1 MEIIMKFSHKIT
13 AISSLLLLLTVGLL
27 STKQFFTVQSGMN
40 HTINRSIADIVNGV
54 SNTIALELANKKS
67 MATFITSQAELNAS
81 HENITNIIR
90 QQNAFMLIGGVTSEE
105 NKIFKSDPNWHPAAS
120 WDPRQRPWYK
130 MAEAKNALI
139 VTQPYI
145 DDATNESIVS
155 IGTPIKKNG
164 QFSGALFFDMSLKVL
179 SDLVNRVELFGAGYL
194 FIVAEDSTVIAHPNK
209 NFNGKKLQ
217 IFLPGISIKENTNQ
231 QISLKDGNT
240 YQLNFVKIAN
250 ENWYVGSLL
259 NEKIAH
265 QSIYNMRNDSI
276 LYSIVAVI
284 FSVVILIFLIKNL
297 MVPLR
302 TLNNAIQDIA
312 SGNGDLTK
320 RLDTNIDPEFIT
332 LATGLNTFTENL
344 QGKVK
349 RLKSIGE
356 DILHGTEVTAQG
368 ASRSALSMDAQLQ
381 EVDQLAT
388 AMHEM
393 ATTSHDMAANAN
405 NAASAAQEAD
415 DATKEGSDVVAQTTG
430 SIAALSD
437 QIDHA
442 VIEIRA
448 LETATNSIETV
459 LQVINEIADQTN
471 LLALNAAIEAA
482 RAGEQGRGFAVVAD
496 EVRTLAQ
503 RTQQSTTEISS
514 MIEQLQ
520 TGTNNVAS
528 AMNLSKE
535 TVSDTVEKAT
545 LANQAL
551 QRISNSINRI
561 TDMNLQ
567 IATAAEEQSL
577 VAEDINSNTIKIK
590 DLSVQEVNSAQQ
602 TNTSMQTQSNHVAEQ
617 NKVLN
622 TFIV

>member
-1 MEIIMKFSHKIT
+1 MKFSHKIT
-13 AISSLLLLLTVGLL
+13 AVSSILLLLAVGLL

-40 HTINRSIADIVNGV
+40 NTISRSITDIVNGV
-54 SNTIALELANKKS
+54 SNTVALELSNKKS
-67 MATFITSQAELNAS
+67 MAEFITAQAELNPS

-90 QQNAFMLIGGVTSEE
+90 QQNAFMLIGGITNQE

-120 WDPRQRPWYK
+120 WDPRLRPWYK

-139 VTQPYI
+139 VTKPYL
-145 DDATNESIVS
+145 DDATKESIVS
-155 IGTPIKKNG
+155 IATPIKKNG
-164 QFSGALFFDMSLKVL
+164 QFAGSLFFDMSLKVL
-179 SDLVNRVELFGAGYL
+179 SELVNNVELFGAGYL
-194 FIVAEDSTVIAHPNK
+194 FIVAEDNTVIAHPDK
-209 NFNGKKLQ
+209 SFNGKKLQ
-217 IFLPGISIKENTNQ
+217 AFLPGVTIKENTNQ
-231 QISLKDGNT
+231 KISLKDGSP
-240 YQLNFVKIAN
+240 YELNFVKVAN
-250 ENWYVGSLL
+250 ENWYIGSLL
-259 NEKIAH
+259 DETIAY

-276 LYSIVAVI
+276 IYSIIAVI
-284 FSVVILIFLIKNL
+284 LSVLILIFLIKNL
-297 MVPLR
+297 MAPLR
-302 TLNNAIQDIA
+302 TLNEAIQDIA
-312 SGNGDLTK
+312 SGNGNLTK
-320 RLDTNIDPEFIT
+320 RLDTNTDPEFIE
-332 LATGLNTFTENL
+332 LASGLNTFTGNL
-344 QGKVK
+344 QEKVK

-356 DILHGTEVTAQG
+356 DILHGTEMTAQG
-368 ASRSALSMDAQLQ
+368 ASRSAKSMDIQLQ
-381 EVDQLAT
+381 EVEQLAT

-393 ATTSHDMAANAN
+393 ATTSNDMAANAQ

-415 DATKEGSDVVAQTTG
+415 DATKEGSNVVAQTTA

-437 QIDHA
+437 QIDQA

-514 MIEQLQ
+514 MIDQLQ

-535 TVSDTVEKAT
+535 TVSDSVEKAT

-551 QRISNSINRI
+551 QRISESINRI

-567 IATAAEEQSL
+567 IAAAAEEQSL

-590 DLSVQEVNSAQQ
+590 DLSVEEVNSAQQ
-602 TNTSMQTQSNHVAEQ
+602 TNSSMQTQSNNVAEQ